1 MPWLGDS
8 EAVVERKSGTCLSYP
23 VACILQLQP
32 GIDLSWLPS
41 VFCIGAVTVAVF
53 SRAASVTACSAGFLP
68 CMTHAVRSRA
78 ETCILVQAL
87 SMWERMWCHDRACV
101 CTFDIASDVTPQVAG
116 MRAHGKHVNFEIGN
130 CNWHCTQL
138 RSKGSEPYLIS
149 ALCMPDADASLQA
162 EPMFSTSY
170 VSDVPGGWLL
180 EVQHSTC
187 QASAGLT
194 WQSKAS

>member
-1 MPWLGDS
+1 MP
-8 EAVVERKSGTCLSYP
+8 VVSCGMYTANPARNRPVVAPKCFLHWSRDCCSFQQGGFGHSMQRGLSPMHY
-23 VACILQLQP
+23 CIDR
-32 GIDLSWLPS
+32 IHK
-41 VFCIGAVTVAVF
+41 
-53 SRAASVTACSAGFLP
+53 
-68 CMTHAVRSRA
+68 THAVRSRA

-149 ALCMPDADASLQA
+149 DLCMPDADASLQA

-170 VSDVPGGWLL
+170 VSVVPGGWLL